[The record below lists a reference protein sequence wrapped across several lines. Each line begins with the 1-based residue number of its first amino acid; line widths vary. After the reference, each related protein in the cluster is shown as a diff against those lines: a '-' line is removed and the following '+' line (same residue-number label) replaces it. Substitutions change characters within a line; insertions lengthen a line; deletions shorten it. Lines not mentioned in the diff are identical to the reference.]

1 MQKFLLENKSLSVAH
16 TGSSKI
22 DFMELVQCSYS
33 PSSNSKLKSDLETLR
48 NGKEWILVKI
58 EHVWDENFKNELKAL
73 RGNYL
78 PLEWGYKG

>member
-1 MQKFLLENKSLSVAH
+1 
-16 TGSSKI
+16 
-22 DFMELVQCSYS
+22 MELVQCSYPTS
-33 PSSNSKLKSDLETLR
+33 TNSKLKSDLETLR

-58 EHVWDENFKNELKAL
+58 EHVWDDNFKDELKAL